1 MGPLKQV
8 LQKLSGKDNF
18 YLVLDESSSSTQANP
33 TPVSPKPQSTPTT
46 DKPAKSEVTAVTATQ
61 APPQPK
67 QSKQSKAKN
76 PVAQVQ
82 PPPPAPAPSPA
93 EPAENPAKLQEAIAS
108 FQAMTPKFPTRR
120 RPGPSLDMFAEM
132 ARTMR

>member
-8 LQKLSGKDNF
+8 LQKLSGKNNF
-18 YLVLDESSSSTQANP
+18 YLVLDESSASAQAKPTSVSSEPQHAPTAN
-33 TPVSPKPQSTPTT
+33 
-46 DKPAKSEVTAVTATQ
+46 KPAKPEVTVAQ

-67 QSKQSKAKN
+67 QSKAKN
-76 PVAQVQ
+76 PVAKVQ
-82 PPPPAPAPSPA
+82 PPTPVPAPSPA
-93 EPAENPAKLQEAIAS
+93 EPAEDPAKLQEAIAS

-120 RPGPSLDMFAEM
+120 RPGPSLGMFADM